1 MILMPRT
8 NLPHKPE
15 LATARAHGL
24 VNIGEAAAA
33 SGVSAKSIR
42 HYEQI
47 GLIPPANR
55 TFANYRLYRDAD
67 VHTLRFIKSARAL
80 GFPIA
85 RIRELLGLWHD
96 HKRSSADV
104 KQLAL
109 QHIAEL
115 EDHIIELQRIS
126 STLKELAS
134 HCHGDQRPECPIL
147 EGLAACSG
155 TRSLP
160 AQG

>member
-1 MILMPRT
+1 MSRP

-15 LATARAHGL
+15 MATARARGL
-24 VNIGEAAAA
+24 INIGEAAAA
-33 SGVSAKSIR
+33 SGVSTKSIR

-55 TFANYRLYRDAD
+55 TFANYRLYREAD

-85 RIRELLGLWHD
+85 RISELLGLWQN

-104 KQLAL
+104 KKLAL
-109 QHIAEL
+109 QHVAEL
-115 EDHIIELQRIS
+115 DSHIRELQRMS
-126 STLKELAS
+126 LTLKYLAS
-134 HCHGDQRPECPIL
+134 HCHGDHRPECPIL
-147 EGLAACSG
+147 EGLAENSA
-155 TRSLP
+155 P
-160 AQG
+160 

>member
-1 MILMPRT
+1 MSRT

-15 LATARAHGL
+15 MATARAHGL
-24 VNIGEAAAA
+24 INIGEAAAA

-55 TFANYRLYRDAD
+55 TFANYRLYREAD

-85 RIRELLGLWHD
+85 RISELLGLWQN

-104 KQLAL
+104 KKLAL
-109 QHIAEL
+109 QHVAEL
-115 EDHIIELQRIS
+115 DDHIRELQRMS
-126 STLKELAS
+126 RTLKDLAS
-134 HCHGDQRPECPIL
+134 HCQGDHRPECPIL
-147 EGLAACSG
+147 DGLAENSA
-155 TRSLP
+155 P
-160 AQG
+160 

>member
-1 MILMPRT
+1 MSRI

-15 LATARAHGL
+15 MATARAHGL
-24 VNIGEAAAA
+24 INIGEAAAA

-55 TFANYRLYRDAD
+55 TFANYRLYREAD

-85 RIRELLGLWHD
+85 RISELLSLWQNQ
-96 HKRSSADV
+96 KRSSADV
-104 KQLAL
+104 KKLAL
-109 QHIAEL
+109 QHVAEL
-115 EDHIIELQRIS
+115 DNHIRELQRMS
-126 STLKELAS
+126 NTLKELAS
-134 HCHGDQRPECPIL
+134 HCHGDHRPECPIL
-147 EGLAACSG
+147 AGLAAPKE
-155 TRSLP
+155 SLVSE
-160 AQG
+160 